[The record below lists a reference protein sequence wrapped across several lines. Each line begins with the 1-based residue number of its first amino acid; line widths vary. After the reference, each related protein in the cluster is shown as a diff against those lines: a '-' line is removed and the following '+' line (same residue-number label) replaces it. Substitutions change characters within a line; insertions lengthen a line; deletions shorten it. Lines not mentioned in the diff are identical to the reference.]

1 MKINIMSKE
10 QNPLMKRREVKFSVD
25 HSDVGGTPSRVEV
38 SKQLASMLKAKV
50 ELVFV
55 KNLETKTGT
64 MVTVGEANVYDSVE
78 QAKFMEPK
86 HIIARNAL
94 PEKVEEPKEESQAQN
109 EQPEETEANEEEA

>member
-10 QNPLMKRREVKFSVD
+10 QNPLMKRREVKFNVD

-38 SKQLASMLKAKV
+38 SKQLASMLNAKV

-94 PEKVEEPKEESQAQN
+94 PEKAEEPKEE
-109 EQPEETEANEEEA
+109 EQPEEQKEEAKEEEA